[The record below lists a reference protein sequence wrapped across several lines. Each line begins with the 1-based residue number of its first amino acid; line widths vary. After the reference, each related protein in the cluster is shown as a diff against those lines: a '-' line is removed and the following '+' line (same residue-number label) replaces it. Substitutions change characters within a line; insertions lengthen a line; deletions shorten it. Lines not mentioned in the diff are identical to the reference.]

1 MRSCEKS
8 VLWGYMGGIGRE
20 RMWVDLIELHFV
32 CVCIKF
38 SDYKLKEG
46 KYLRQQK
53 CYINIFYIN
62 SLKIK
67 TREMSVD
74 IM

>member
-1 MRSCEKS
+1 
-8 VLWGYMGGIGRE
+8 MGGIGRE
-20 RMWVDLIELHFV
+20 RMEVDLIKMHFV
-32 CVCIKF
+32 CVKF

-74 IM
+74 IT